1 MGSVTPGRAVAL
13 SVLRRTFEEGEY
25 TERAFREEAERAGL
39 DRRQRALAQFLSFGA
54 VQRKGTT
61 DQIVRDFS
69 RNPGS
74 RPGPVTAG
82 TLRLALFE
90 LLFSRSPA
98 EHAVVDQ
105 AVSAV
110 KGSDES
116 GVSSTRC

>member
-74 RPGPVTAG
+74 RPGPV
-82 TLRLALFE
+82 
-90 LLFSRSPA
+90 
-98 EHAVVDQ
+98 
-105 AVSAV
+105 
-110 KGSDES
+110 
-116 GVSSTRC
+116 SSTRC